1 MKQKKRILNEKYN
14 GLRELLAQIDQ
25 NKRVK
30 NNREVEETLVR
41 HLTSVSEDIHWLLLI
56 AGFTLFEVNAEIGE
70 ARIPNEIM
78 NYSIMCSSFVDFQ
91 LVNTLLL
98 PLNRLSLNHNH
109 NHNNHNRTHLDI
121 DAKTISF
128 DLMNIRLVDENQPCD
143 PITRLFLNAFQ
154 LAELE
159 TYAAAAATNTDGSA
173 AASLLSYLS
182 PQVGATLVW
191 FLKEATRSYLF
202 MTERN
207 YQDLSPTLHLV
218 FAPDTKIGNDV
229 LKFFVRKVLVNFHI
243 WSAENTITIQSAK
256 LLFGNL
262 IFN

>member
-1 MKQKKRILNEKYN
+1 LNEKYN
-14 GLRELLAQIDQ
+14 GLRELLGQIDQ

-98 PLNRLSLNHNH
+98 PLNRLSLNHHHNH
-109 NHNNHNRTHLDI
+109 NHTHLDV

-159 TYAAAAATNTDGSA
+159 MYAAAAHNSA
-173 AASLLSYLS
+173 AASLLDYLS

-218 FAPDTKIGNDV
+218 FAPDTQIGKDV

-262 IFN
+262 D